1 MQFLHFFVTME
12 PHRSAKVKKL
22 HLKNNQDI
30 KWQPNELFGIMENE
44 LEMMRKQFAIL
55 NEIVENI
62 EDLLSTEQE

>member
-1 MQFLHFFVTME
+1 
-12 PHRSAKVKKL
+12 
-22 HLKNNQDI
+22 
-30 KWQPNELFGIMENE
+30 MENE